1 MLLSAKK
8 DIYMINFSEKKTPL
22 HSLNLVGGG
31 GCPTWL
37 YIYHP
42 LLWKPTILGG
52 MACN

>member
-31 GCPTWL
+31 GVPRG
-37 YIYHP
+37 YIYIIP
-42 LLWKPTILGG
+42 FYGSQLF
-52 MACN
+52 

>member
-1 MLLSAKK
+1 MLLSEKK
-8 DIYMINFSEKKTPL
+8 DIYMINFSETPTTFTQF
-22 HSLNLVGGG
+22 GGG
-31 GCPTWL
+31 RGVSHVVI